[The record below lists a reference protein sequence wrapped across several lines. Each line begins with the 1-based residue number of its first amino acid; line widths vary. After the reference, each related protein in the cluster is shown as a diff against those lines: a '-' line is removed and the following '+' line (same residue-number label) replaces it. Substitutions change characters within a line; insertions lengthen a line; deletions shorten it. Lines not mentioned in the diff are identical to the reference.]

1 MLLILDI
8 GTSSMR
14 GMLMDCYGHMLKS
27 IQKKIYLAIYPGWRR
42 LDGNG
47 TVG

>member
-27 IQKKIYLAIYPGWRR
+27 IQKNIPCDIPRMEAS
-42 LDGNG
+42 
-47 TVG
+47 